1 MDTGGRQMAGIMYG
15 IGVGPGDP
23 ELMTLKAVRRIREMD
38 VIAIPHSDKNNCT
51 AYQIAK
57 AAVPEI
63 EEKECL
69 YLPMPM
75 TKDKKILED
84 SHESAAK
91 AVMERLDRGENV
103 GFITLGDVTIY
114 STCSYLLERLWN
126 EGYATQLESGI
137 TSFCAVSA
145 RLGIPLVTGA
155 EELHVIPA
163 SYQIKEALKLSGVK
177 VLMKAGRQ
185 MKTVK
190 EEIRACGLE
199 AVMVENCGMSDER
212 VYHSLLEIPDEAG
225 YYSLII
231 VR

>member
-1 MDTGGRQMAGIMYG
+1 MAGIMYG

-38 VIAIPHSDKNNCT
+38 VIAIPHSDKNICT

-75 TKDKKILED
+75 TKDKKVLED

-114 STCSYLLERLWN
+114 STCSYLLERLWKK
-126 EGYATQLESGI
+126 GYATRLESGI
-137 TSFCAVSA
+137 TSFCAVAA

-155 EELHVIPA
+155 QELHVIPA
-163 SYQIKEALKLSGVK
+163 SYQIKDALKLPGVK

-185 MKTVK
+185 MKAVK
-190 EEIRACGLE
+190 EEIGAGGFE

-212 VYHSLLEIPDEAG
+212 VYHSLGEIPDEAG

>member
-1 MDTGGRQMAGIMYG
+1 MAGIMYG

-38 VIAIPHSDKNNCT
+38 VIAIPHSDKNSCT

-63 EEKECL
+63 EGKECL

-75 TKDKKILED
+75 TKDKKVLKD
-84 SHESAAK
+84 SHDSAAK

-114 STCSYLLERLWN
+114 STCSYLLERLWK
-126 EGYATQLESGI
+126 EEYATRLESGI
-137 TSFCAVSA
+137 TSFCAVAA

-163 SYQIKEALKLSGVK
+163 SYQIKDALKLPGVK

-185 MKTVK
+185 MKAVK
-190 EEIRACGLE
+190 DEIRAGGFE

-212 VYHSLLEIPDEAG
+212 VYHSLVEIPDEAG

>member
-1 MDTGGRQMAGIMYG
+1 MAGIMYG

-38 VIAIPHSDKNNCT
+38 VIAIPHSDKSICT

-57 AAVPEI
+57 TAVPEI

-75 TKDKKILED
+75 TKDKKVLKD

-114 STCSYLLERLWN
+114 STCSYLLERLWK
-126 EGYATQLESGI
+126 EGYATRLESGI
-137 TSFCAVSA
+137 TSFCAVAA

-163 SYQIKEALKLSGVK
+163 SYQIKDALKLPGVK

-185 MKTVK
+185 MKAVK
-190 EEIRACGLE
+190 EEISTSGLE